1 MPLSWNPP
9 RAGIGIRHGK
19 AARTGRIGIRTAVA
33 SRNDLR
39 IAASREAP
47 ISLRDATHGAARIS

>member
-1 MPLSWNPP
+1 MVEPT
-9 RAGIGIRHGK
+9 RAGIGIRNGT

-39 IAASREAP
+39 IAASREAA
-47 ISLRDATHGAARIS
+47 ILLRTATIGAARI